1 MPPVE
6 ISPTPPGANPAD
18 RLALCR
24 ACEAGAQIGH
34 GMFLQAMPGA
44 MSSGDDNQGHPRV
57 QNTINIHTEE
67 TGSGSR

>member
-18 RLALCR
+18 CLALCR
-24 ACEAGAQIGH
+24 GCEAGAEISH

-44 MSSGDDNQGHPRV
+44 VSSGGDNRGHARV
-57 QNTINIHTEE
+57 QNTRNVHAEK
-67 TGSGSR
+67 TGSRSR